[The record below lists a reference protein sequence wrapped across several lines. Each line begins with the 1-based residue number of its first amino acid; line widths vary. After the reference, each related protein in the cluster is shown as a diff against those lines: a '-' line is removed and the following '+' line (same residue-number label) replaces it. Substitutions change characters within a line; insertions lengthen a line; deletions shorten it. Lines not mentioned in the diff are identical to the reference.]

1 MEQTSILDFLRRPD
15 SVRPDSSRPQHSH
28 RDQPY
33 RRNNTHT
40 RKHHS
45 SNQNRAPDRRRN
57 MGLKLVADETKKE
70 LARIL
75 HELPQNFDVKWS
87 CLESLDHPDSA
98 PLPADWCPAL
108 TAPCTIQVLD
118 MDSFDA
124 AIQLDPT
131 HTAHQHVT
139 KERSG
144 LSPEKVTPVAVLN
157 LASERSPGG
166 GWHKGAL
173 AQEECLC
180 YRSSLHLSL
189 DPKLYP
195 IPPLSAIYSPNV
207 VIIRESISIGH
218 KLYHNTPPPDLPAV
232 SVISVA
238 ALRQPELSD
247 NGKEFRNPGVRSH
260 TKKNIRLIL
269 RVAARHGHRK
279 LVLGALGCGVFAN
292 PPRDVAT
299 CFLEVFREPE
309 FQGGWWEKIV
319 FAVMDNVN
327 GPDGGKGGKGNFG
340 QFYQVLHGQIV

>member
-1 MEQTSILDFLRRPD
+1 MEQRSILDFLKKPGSARPE
-15 SVRPDSSRPQHSH
+15 SSPTQHSH

-33 RRNNTHT
+33 RRNNTNA
-40 RKHHS
+40 RKDHS
-45 SNQNRAPDRRRN
+45 SDQKRAPDRRRN
-57 MGLKLVADETKKE
+57 MGLKMIADETKK
-70 LARIL
+70 IL
-75 HELPQNFDVKWS
+75 PMIRTQLPPEFDVKWS
-87 CLESLDHPDSA
+87 CLENLNHRDSA
-98 PLPADWCPAL
+98 PLPADLCPAL

-124 AIQLDPT
+124 AIQLDPS
-131 HTAHQHVT
+131 HTVEKHVMDA
-139 KERSG
+139 SDG
-144 LSPEKVTPVAVLN
+144 DVTPVAVLN

-166 GWHKGAL
+166 GWQNGAL

-180 YRSSLHLSL
+180 YRSSLYLSL
-189 DPKLYP
+189 DRKLYP

-207 VIIRESISIGH
+207 VIIREAMSKGH
-218 KLYHNTPPPDLPAV
+218 KLLNHTPPLELPAV

-238 ALRQPELSD
+238 ALRHPELSD
-247 NGKEFRNPGVRSH
+247 DGTEFKNPGVRSH

-269 RVAARHGHRK
+269 RVAARHGHTK

-292 PPRDVAT
+292 PPRDVAK

-327 GPDGGKGGKGNFG
+327 GPDGGKTGKGNYG
-340 QFYQVLHGQIV
+340 QFYQVLHGQVV